1 MTDVLQDHTKT
12 DDDLDI
18 GEFCELDN
26 HDEHPLSATDDPL
39 GAELTQGGNG
49 STGTNPNYLD
59 IAKVKFHGTG
69 APKHFIEF
77 AAKAHMLC
85 DMLKDERCN
94 TPSREAAISEW
105 LSTCVNVSL
114 TELVVAISLE
124 VNQVAALAMEIRT
137 LAPEVFDEWV
147 KRQFTIGKPLAM
159 IGARRKVSDLPRER
173 FIDEQLEKG
182 RLAAGAIMT
191 EAAQYENLVGI
202 ARLTL
207 VHDLNITT
215 IDEQMELDLAL
226 NDFIMARRISF
237 MAQSLISPL
246 GPLRKDLGESMKL
259 LAQVQKFDK
268 NFQVT
273 IDRMRARNR
282 RKLKTVQLAV
292 EKRVTVAVTARADDA
307 DGIKAISA

>member
-26 HDEHPLSATDDPL
+26 HDEHQLPATDDPL
-39 GAELTQGGNG
+39 GTDLMQGVNIGP
-49 STGTNPNYLD
+49 GTKPDYLD
-59 IAKVKFHGTG
+59 IAKLKFHGTG

-77 AAKAHMLC
+77 AASTHMFRDAL
-85 DMLKDERCN
+85 DDERCN
-94 TPSREAAISEW
+94 TPSREATISE
-105 LSTCVNVSL
+105 LLGSAVNGAL

-124 VNQVAALAMEIRT
+124 VNHVAALAMEIRT

-147 KRQFTIGKPLAM
+147 KRQFTIGRPLGMMA
-159 IGARRKVSDLPRER
+159 AKRKSFDVARER
-173 FIDEQLEKG
+173 FIDEQLEEG
-182 RLAAGAIMT
+182 RLAAGAIMP

-207 VHDLNITT
+207 EHDLNITT
-215 IDEQMELDLAL
+215 LDEQMELDLAL

-246 GPLRKDLGESMKL
+246 GVLRKDLGESMKL
-259 LAQVQKFDK
+259 LSQVQKFDK

-273 IDRMRARNR
+273 VDRMRARNR

-292 EKRVTVAVTARADDA
+292 EKRVTVAVTARADES
-307 DGIKAISA
+307 DGIKAMSA